1 MAEHHLRCR
10 QRSAPVGVPPDA
22 LETSRIR
29 ARALRRG
36 FTLVELSIVVVIIG
50 VMATLATYG
59 VSRYIRQ
66 SKTAEAAHMIGAIK
80 AGQEAFFDETFRY
93 YDVSGTLDNLYPKAG
108 TAGRDKAQ
116 WGGDE
121 EAKAW
126 ATIGIAPAAPVLF
139 RYATI
144 AGNGT
149 PNDSLLGEDGLDY
162 NLAAAPAGHWYLV
175 KAVAD
180 LDGDGKARS
189 VFVGSSFT
197 SEIHAHNAGE

>member
-1 MAEHHLRCR
+1 MVERHLRCWQHSTR
-10 QRSAPVGVPPDA
+10 EGVSAYA
-22 LETSRIR
+22 LEISRTR
-29 ARALRRG
+29 ARARRRG
-36 FTLVELSIVVVIIG
+36 FTLVELTIVVVIVGI
-50 VMATLATYG
+50 MATLATYG
-59 VSRYIRQ
+59 VSRYIRR
-66 SKTAEAAHMIGAIK
+66 SKTAEAVHMIGAIK

-93 YDVSGTLDNLYPKAG
+93 YDVSGTLNNLYPKAG
-108 TAGRDKAQ
+108 TAGQDKAQ
-116 WGGDE
+116 WGGDA

-126 ATIGIAPAAPVLF
+126 ATIGIAPEAPVLF

-197 SEIHAHNAGE
+197 SEIHAHNAGD